1 MFLSVV
7 FVLSGL
13 VLLYF
18 GGEGLVRGAVSIAH
32 RMKISM
38 LLVSTVIVGF
48 GTSMPE
54 MIVSIQAALD
64 GAPDISLGNVVG
76 SNIANILLILGL
88 CALIVPIVGAGHSVI
103 RDVWVVMGSA
113 LMLALACLV
122 FPSGGLI
129 LGLVFLA
136 VLAAYLTWSYRQDKK
151 NDTSR
156 LPEAEAKVEHFEE
169 DVDASPPLK
178 TPRAVLYTLGGM
190 GVLALGAKLLVM
202 GSVDIAR
209 TFGLSEAVIG
219 LTLVAVGTSLPELAT
234 GVVAALKRHS
244 DVILGNVLGSCV
256 FNVLAI
262 LGVTMLVA
270 DIPFTSRIAD
280 FDAWIM
286 LAVTVILLP
295 VVLTGRVISRREGAM
310 FLAIYIAY
318 TIWLLFGGR

>member
-13 VLLYF
+13 VLLYV

-54 MIVSIQAALD
+54 MTVSVQAALD
-64 GAPDISLGNVVG
+64 GAPDIALGNVVG
-76 SNIANILLILGL
+76 SNIANILLILGV
-88 CALIVPIVGAGHSVI
+88 CALIAPIVGTGHSVV
-103 RDVWVVMGSA
+103 RDVWVVIASS
-113 LMLALACLV
+113 LMLALSGLV
-122 FPSGGLI
+122 FPAGGLV

-136 VLAAYLTWSYRQDKK
+136 ALAGYLTWSYRQDKK
-151 NDTSR
+151 TDTGHPS
-156 LPEAEAKVEHFEE
+156 EAETKVEHFEE
-169 DVDASPPLK
+169 DVEASPPLK
-178 TPRAVLYTLGGM
+178 MPRAVLYTVGGI
-190 GVLALGAKLLVM
+190 GVLVLGAKLLVL

-219 LTLVAVGTSLPELAT
+219 LTLVAIGTSLPELAT
-234 GVVAALKRHS
+234 GIVAALKKHS
-244 DVILGNVLGSCV
+244 DVILGNVLGSSV

-262 LGVTMLVA
+262 LGVTMTVA
-270 DIPFTSRIAD
+270 QIPFISRIAD

-286 LAVTVILLP
+286 LGVAVILLP
-295 VVLTGRVISRREGAM
+295 VVLTGRVISRKEGAL
-310 FLAIYIAY
+310 FLFLYMSY
-318 TIWLLFGGR
+318 TLWLLLGGR